1 MIKCVYEKKMV
12 GAFRHK
18 GLCHCVSEPSIRQA
32 QLSHRSHVLDKGIG
46 DGKFMDRSYLSG
58 SIVFFMTAE
67 LPQDDK
73 ATSTAVKVTKCDK
86 YGHLLNHGSIM
97 MNPKS
102 QACRAVFPLSTIA
115 TRSQDVQ

>member
-1 MIKCVYEKKMV
+1 MPL
-12 GAFRHK
+12 RQ
-18 GLCHCVSEPSIRQA
+18 CVSEPSIRQA
-32 QLSHRSHVLDKGIG
+32 QLSHRSHVLDRGIG

-58 SIVFFMTAE
+58 SIVGRTA
-67 LPQDDK
+67 QDDK